1 LTDELPTERQRRL
14 LNEVVSDALVEI
26 RHLCRAKLS
35 VQAEHLAD
43 VMHNIPR
50 EMYGWGGWS
59 WQLTERLAAEYN
71 SRWSGSESM
80 PLFDYAARINSIFAA
95 S

>member
-1 LTDELPTERQRRL
+1 MTDALPNERQREL

-26 RHLCRAKLS
+26 RRLCRSKLS
-35 VQAEHLAD
+35 EQAEDLAD

-50 EMYGWGGWS
+50 AIYGWGNWS
-59 WQLTERLAAEYN
+59 WQRAEGLAADYN
-71 SRWSGSESM
+71 SRWSNSENP
-80 PLFDYAARINSIFAA
+80 PLFDYAARINSIRAA